1 MTLDSNQEGIP
12 VLAVV
17 GYSGSGKT
25 TLVVKLVEALTQRGY
40 RIGTIKH
47 AHTFSIEREGKDT
60 WRHRKAGAHVSIA
73 STQGEVVIVRK
84 VSPNLQPEEIARSY
98 IEDADLVLVEGY
110 KRSKIPKIE
119 VHRHEVGE
127 GLFCQDDESLVAV
140 ASDTE
145 LSVEVP
151 RFHLD
156 NDQGIADFIEQKFLN
171 SKSRASGQGAR
182 GSRTS
187 SVP

>member
-1 MTLDSNQEGIP
+1 VILDSNQDGIP

-47 AHTFSIEREGKDT
+47 AHAFSVEREGKDT
-60 WRHRKAGAHVSIA
+60 WRHRKAGADVSIA

-84 VSPNLQPEEIARSY
+84 VSPNIQPEEIVRSY
-98 IEDADLVLVEGY
+98 VTGVDLVLVEGY

-127 GLFCQDDESLVAV
+127 ELFCQGNESLIAV

-156 NDQGIADFIEQKFLN
+156 DDQGIADFIEQKFLN
-171 SKSRASGQGAR
+171 SKSRASGQN
-182 GSRTS
+182 
-187 SVP
+187 V